1 MSSRSKI
8 LFEFFKMV
16 KPDILISD
24 SQRSKEMLIDLGM
37 DRKDVALICA
47 VIDWNPELIKEQ
59 LFDIKV
65 SEIDKDRLVQQ
76 LLKESFFTEEAVSS
90 LIDDLCSALQSTS
103 DSEWPIHIDG
113 CLYFGDLKNG
123 KLNGKG
129 MLVDILGDISA
140 GVFHDGALDEG
151 LKVWRNGDVFSG
163 EFCVNSSSQSD
174 LFCGFNA
181 GMVLT
186 GDVHLRDG
194 SRFNG
199 DFFNGVPDYGTLI
212 WPNGDDF
219 EGDLYLSDYYDGEL
233 ELYSGKIVFNDGRE
247 FEGSFED
254 NLPEKG
260 DLFWPNGD
268 HFKGDFYN
276 GSPRDGKL
284 EYFNGTTYEGEF
296 DEDGNYCGEGILET
310 ANELYEGEFENSE
323 LVYGHII
330 MMDGSEYEGECFDY
344 LPDGLGVWTFPDES
358 FIEGKFSNGF
368 LVGPPLQDFTDISFW
383 QPISPDEDQG
393 LYDYK
398 GTYYSNYRL
407 DDFDYLQQ
415 DILSDG
421 LSDFPLFMHTMYDLH
436 EVYDNYC
443 KNSSEYADE
452 FKYSY
457 DEGFYFGEIENR
469 FPNGFGLF
477 HYWDGTV
484 ESGYFIEGKLEG
496 IGEVSYNNGDC
507 YEGEFIDGIIEG
519 QGYYYCEGLGE
530 YNGDFANNLPDGR
543 GHWDFESGYHL
554 DGYFS
559 NGKLVSLI
567 YMQMPEGEMYL
578 GDLEDFVPEGFGV
591 FIFDEGVYYGE
602 VKDGSPTGYGCYL
615 ADDLFAAGN
624 FENGVL
630 VGVGCCKYSDGREY
644 NGEFNISP
652 DYDYYG
658 CIEVNEPEG
667 YGIMS
672 YPDGQVDEGVFEDG
686 IIREGFRFIDKIE
699 IYSGSFDQLGNIQ
712 GIKAHIRRR
721 LNQLGSVDHDSVE
734 DSVIPS
740 DYLGVYR
747 CALSG
752 NSSSALF
759 IAECFLEGRNGFAR
773 SNESA
778 YRWYTKAEELCDSD
792 LEDDTSEPVFLND
805 SNKLVEDRYFEEDVL
820 DDLSDDEPLRSCQDS
835 QDQVQKKLMDDMEFL
850 DVRGVIYLFLEFHN
864 LPSVQDLVEKY
875 PFESLNL
882 QKAMRVVCNL
892 NLDNPLQ
899 SVLSDLRKGLSLYM
913 QNDDL
918 DSFCDMFKN
927 VAEDYIAHVPRG
939 FGRIIDDLS
948 MTQIAFRTVECDEC
962 GELIE
967 PGDKVFIR
975 TEPARCVRHPQC
987 NSTVRWKYEYSH
999 YKYYIEEI
1007 KYFENLFSNQ
1017 ENTDYVL
1024 DLSLTHNVFKKAGFV
1039 TDKGRVIS
1047 RLPRFSDFVLKYI
1060 SGTSDYELMMEFRP
1074 YHVYIQFLLN
1084 LKGVANDEIADMG
1097 GFKYLLREKIGSR
1110 IYPELSASL
1119 ENTSYSEL
1127 FFDEPIYTK
1136 VDSEVKRIIYT
1147 AVIHRMLSDE
1157 GLLVGDSNV
1166 LVDGEEKSFSVNLDD
1181 GSDILITADR
1191 MGVFCTDDTT
1201 SVPINEYFDLKPESE
1216 QYLNYISSFEVS

>member
-1 MSSRSKI
+1 
-8 LFEFFKMV
+8 MV

-47 VIDWNPELIKEQ
+47 VIDWNPELIKKQ

-65 SEIDKDRLVQQ
+65 SEIDKNRLVQQ

-199 DFFNGVPDYGTLI
+199 DFFNGVPNYGTLI

-219 EGDLYLSDYYDGEL
+219 VGDLYLSDYYDGEL
-233 ELYSGKIVFNDGRE
+233 ELYSGTIVFNDGRE

-260 DLFWPNGD
+260 DLFWPDGD
-268 HFKGDFYN
+268 HFNGEFYN
-276 GSPRDGKL
+276 GSPWKGKL
-284 EYFNGTTYEGEF
+284 EFFNGTTYEGEL
-296 DEDGNYCGEGILET
+296 DEDCNFCGEGVLET
-310 ANELYEGEFENSE
+310 ANELYEGKFEDSE

-330 MMDGSEYEGECFDY
+330 MMDGSEYEGECYNY
-344 LPDGLGVWTFPDES
+344 LPDGMGTWVFPNGS
-358 FIEGKFSNGF
+358 YIEGVFSNGL
-368 LVGPPLQDFTDISFW
+368 LVDDPSYHDLTKFVYLRIVEQD
-383 QPISPDEDQG
+383 
-393 LYDYK
+393 
-398 GTYYSNYRL
+398 N
-407 DDFDYLQQ
+407 FDYLDKPFVSNPGDSGNFYDYLPQG
-415 DILSDG
+415 ILQRGIMSYDN
-421 LSDFPLFMHTMYDLH
+421 LCDSLLIKQNLYDLH
-436 EVYDNYC
+436 EVYEQSWRIPSDLDDGFRL
-443 KNSSEYADE
+443 EYNDGL
-452 FKYSY
+452 YL
-457 DEGFYFGEIENR
+457 GEIQDGL
-469 FPNGFGLF
+469 PNGFGSIQ
-477 HYWDGTV
+477 YPDGTV
-484 ESGYFIEGKLEG
+484 ESGFYIQGKLEG
-496 IGEVSYNNGDC
+496 LGEISFNNGNF
-507 YEGEFIDGIIEG
+507 YEGEFVDGVIEG
-519 QGYYYCEGLGE
+519 QGHYYCEDFGE
-530 YNGDFANNLPDGR
+530 YTGEFANNCPDGEGCWDLDSGCQLI
-543 GHWDFESGYHL
+543 GH
-554 DGYFS
+554 FS
-559 NGKLVSLI
+559 KGELVSLI
-567 YMQMPEGEMYL
+567 RMQMPEGETYI
-578 GDLEDFVPEGFGV
+578 GELEDLVPEGFGL
-591 FIFDEGVYYGE
+591 FIYDDGVYYGE
-602 VKDGSPTGYGCYL
+602 VKKGSPNGHGYFL
-615 ADDLFAAGN
+615 TDKLFASGN
-624 FENGVL
+624 FEYGTL
-630 VGVGCCKYSDGREY
+630 VGVGRFEYFDGREY
-644 NGEFNISP
+644 YGEFNTLP
-652 DYDYYG
+652 YDEYCG
-658 CIEVNEPEG
+658 FVEINEPEG
-667 YGIMS
+667 YGIMY

-712 GIKAHIRRR
+712 GIKAHIRCR
-721 LNQLGSVDHDSVE
+721 LNQLGSVDHYSVE

-778 YRWYTKAEELCDSD
+778 YRWYIKADELCDSD
-792 LEDDTSEPVFLND
+792 VEDDISEPVLLND
-805 SNKLVEDRYFEEDVL
+805 SNKIVEDRHFEEDEL
-820 DDLSDDEPLRSCQDS
+820 DDLSDDEPSRSCQDS
-835 QDQVQKKLMDDMEFL
+835 QDQAQKKLMDDMEFL

-913 QNDDL
+913 QNDVL

-939 FGRIIDDLS
+939 FGRLIDDS
-948 MTQIAFRTVECDEC
+948 FMTQIAFRTVECDEC
-962 GELIE
+962 GEPIE
-967 PGDKVFIR
+967 SGDKVFIR

-987 NSTVRWKYEYSH
+987 NSTVRWKYEYAH

-1007 KYFENLFSNQ
+1007 KYFEDLFSNQ

-1039 TDKGRVIS
+1039 TDKDRVIS

-1060 SGTSDYELMMEFRP
+1060 SGTSDYDLMMEFRP

-1097 GFKYLLREKIGSR
+1097 GFKFLLREKIGAR

-1127 FFDEPIYTK
+1127 FFDEPIYMK
-1136 VDSEVKRIIYT
+1136 VDSEVKRIIYS
-1147 AVIHRMLSDE
+1147 AVIHRMFSDE